1 MNLGGCQCGAVRYSS
16 ADKPLALYACHCREC
31 QKQSASA
38 FGLSLQVR
46 RAGLTLLAGQPKTW
60 MRNTDSGR
68 RLTCLFCGDCGS
80 RLWHEATQTSE
91 TVTLKAGC
99 LDQPPD
105 LTGAIHIWTARKLK
119 GVVIPS
125 AAAQFPGEPPD

>member
-1 MNLGGCQCGAVRYSS
+1 MPQAVGFG
-16 ADKPLALYACHCREC
+16 L
-31 QKQSASA
+31 
-38 FGLSLQVR
+38 GLSLQVC

-60 MRNTDSGR
+60 MRNTDSGG
-68 RLTCLFCGDCGS
+68 RLTCQFCGDCGS

-119 GVVIPS
+119 GRGYSKCCGTVS
-125 AAAQFPGEPPD
+125 R